1 MIPIAKPWIGEEEKR
16 EVEKVLD
23 SGMLASGE
31 WVKRFEKEFSEYIGV
46 KEALATTSGTQAL
59 ILALESIGVRGSE
72 VLVPSFT
79 FIASA
84 TSIIRAGGK
93 PVFVDVD
100 ERTYNIDPEDVRK
113 KITPKTKAIMP
124 VHLYGQAANM
134 DEIMEIAEENDLYV
148 IEDAAQAHGAE
159 WRGKKAGS
167 IGHIAAFSFYPTK
180 NMTTGEGGMVTTNDE
195 ELAHKVAM
203 LRNHGQTERYLHT
216 SLGWN
221 FRMTN
226 IAAAIGLVQLHKLDR
241 ANEIRRNNAKYYDEM
256 LYDYVITPYVDE
268 RAKHIY
274 HQYTIRVHNREKLIE
289 LFKKEGIGFG
299 IYYPRGNHE
308 QPIMQELGYT
318 AKLPVTE
325 KLCKEVISIP
335 VHPLITEEDREKIV
349 ETIILHARNSS

>member
-31 WVKRFEKEFSEYIGV
+31 WVKRFEKEFASYIGV
-46 KEALATTSGTQAL
+46 KEALATTNGTQAL
-59 ILALESIGVRGSE
+59 ILALEALDIKNKE

-100 ERTYNIDPEDVRK
+100 EKTYNIDPEDVKR
-113 KITPKTKAIMP
+113 KITAKTKAIMP

-180 NMTTGEGGMVTTNDE
+180 NMTTGEGGMVTTNDP
-195 ELAHKVAM
+195 ELAEKVAM

-216 SLGWN
+216 ALGWN

-226 IAAAIGLVQLHKLDR
+226 IAAAIGLVQLKKLEKANEMRR
-241 ANEIRRNNAKYYDEM
+241 ANARYYDEL
-256 LYDYVITPYVDE
+256 LYDYVIVPFVDE
-268 RAKHIY
+268 RARHIY
-274 HQYTIRVHNREKLIE
+274 HQYTIRVRDRDKLVE

-299 IYYPRGNHE
+299 IYYPRGNHQ
-308 QPIMQELGYT
+308 QPVMQELGYT
-318 AKLPVTE
+318 ARLPVTE
-325 KLCKEVISIP
+325 RICREVISIP
-335 VHPLITEEDREKIV
+335 VHPLISEEDREKIA
-349 ETIILHARNSS
+349 ETIILHAKS

>member
-1 MIPIAKPWIGEEEKR
+1 MIPIARPWIGEEEKK

-31 WVKRFEKEFSEYIGV
+31 WVKRFEKEFASYIGV
-46 KEALATTSGTQAL
+46 KHALSTTNGTQAL
-59 ILALESIGVRGSE
+59 ILSLIAVGVEGKE

-84 TSIIRAGGK
+84 TSIIAAGGR

-113 KITPKTKAIMP
+113 KITENTVAIMP

-134 DEIMEIAEENDLYV
+134 DEIMEIAEENSLYV

-159 WRGKKAGS
+159 WRGKKAGG

-180 NMTTGEGGMVTTNDE
+180 NMTTGEGGMITTNDDA
-195 ELAHKVAM
+195 LAESVTM
-203 LRNHGQTERYLHT
+203 LRNHGQRERYLHVA
-216 SLGWN
+216 LGWN

-226 IAAAIGLVQLHKLDR
+226 IAAAIGLVQLKKLDR
-241 ANEIRRNNAKYYDEM
+241 ANEMRRNNAKYYDEG
-256 LYDYVITPYVDE
+256 LADNVIVPYVDE

-274 HQYTIRVHNREKLIE
+274 HQYTIRVKNREKLIE
-289 LFKKEGIGFG
+289 EFKKEGIGFG
-299 IYYPRGNHE
+299 IYYPMGNHE
-308 QPIMQELGYT
+308 QPIMKELGYT
-318 AKLPVTE
+318 TRLPVTE
-325 KLCKEVISIP
+325 RICKEVISIP
-335 VHPLITEEDREKIV
+335 VHPLITEGDREKIV
-349 ETIILHARNSS
+349 KVINSHNH